1 MTNYHFGTWNIGTL
15 KVGQVRFEVLCS
27 RKVKV
32 CCIQEVRWK
41 GEGSK
46 ALQGYKFIWKG
57 NSEGTAGVGVLVAS
71 ELADRIIRV
80 ERINDRVIAVDLVIG
95 EQIVKVVSCYA
106 PQSGRSQIEKEE
118 FWRQVEEVIM
128 NTGINQEI
136 TIGGDMND
144 HVGQV
149 ANGFHE
155 VHGNFGY
162 GSRNAGERILEF
174 AETMGYVV
182 TNTLFKKRQ
191 SHLVTYE
198 SGGNKTA
205 VDMILIK
212 RQHKKRIMNTKV
224 IPGKECVHGLYLVV
238 MDMHLKVRKYRK
250 NHQGLHKVQPRI
262 KVWKQKKQEVRKAYL
277 EKLQERD
284 IDTEDSVRVEE

>member
-1 MTNYHFGTWNIGTL
+1 MKMKVQKENNRFNAETVVANYRFGTWNIGTL
-15 KVGQVRFEVLCS
+15 KGKSGEVCEVLRR

-41 GEGSK
+41 GEGSR
-46 ALQGYKFIWKG
+46 ALQGYKLIWKG

-80 ERINDRVIAVDLVIG
+80 ERISDRVIAVDLVIG

-106 PQSGRSQIEKEE
+106 PQTGRSQIEKEE
-118 FWRQVEEVIM
+118 FWRQVEGVIM
-128 NTGINQEI
+128 NTDINQEVI
-136 TIGGDMND
+136 VGGDMNG

-155 VHGNFGY
+155 AHGNFGY
-162 GSRNAGERILEF
+162 GTRNAKGERILEF
-174 AETMGYVV
+174 AEAMGYVV
-182 TNTLFKKRQ
+182 TSTLFKKRQ

-212 RQHKKRIMNTKV
+212 R
-224 IPGKECVHGLYLVV
+224 
-238 MDMHLKVRKYRK
+238 
-250 NHQGLHKVQPRI
+250 
-262 KVWKQKKQEVRKAYL
+262 
-277 EKLQERD
+277 
-284 IDTEDSVRVEE
+284 